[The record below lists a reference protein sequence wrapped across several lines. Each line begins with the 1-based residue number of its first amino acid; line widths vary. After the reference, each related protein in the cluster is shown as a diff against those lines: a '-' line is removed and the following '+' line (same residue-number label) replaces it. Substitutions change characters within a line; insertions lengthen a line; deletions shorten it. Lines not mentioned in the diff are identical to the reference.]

1 MVLSHSIYNY
11 MEDKMDEMD
20 WTKKLTK
27 KQLVHL
33 LESRGIIL
41 ASVRLDVAYQNRM
54 RYPCWDC
61 VSIGRRL
68 GMDVKLTAFH
78 KKD

>member
-1 MVLSHSIYNY
+1 M
-11 MEDKMDEMD
+11 DKMD

-33 LESRGIIL
+33 LEARDVTL
-41 ASVRLDVAYQNRM
+41 ASVRLDVAHQSRM
-54 RYPCWDC
+54 KYPCWDC
-61 VSIGRRL
+61 VSIGKRL
-68 GMDVKLTAFH
+68 GMDVELTAFH